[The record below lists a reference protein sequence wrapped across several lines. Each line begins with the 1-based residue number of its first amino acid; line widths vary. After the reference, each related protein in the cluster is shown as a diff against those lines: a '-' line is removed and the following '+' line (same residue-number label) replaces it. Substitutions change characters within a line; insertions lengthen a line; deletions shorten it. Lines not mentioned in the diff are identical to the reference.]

1 MSRRQRSPSPADDSP
16 SPSDDSSSPADD
28 PDSPRPRVNWDLY
41 DPNVMR
47 IVFRHREELEFS
59 QCIEN
64 IVTTMKKVFRGFVLD
79 AENEQKETIHE
90 TFNQNYQNDRQY
102 RWMDLTDDELF
113 DIGTIY
119 GSYTIHLM
127 IYVYI
132 GGNLVDADLEL
143 VKPVII
149 KPVIID
155 LMDNIIR
162 SSTYQFYF
170 QW

>member
-1 MSRRQRSPSPADDSP
+1 MSRRQRSPSPADDRNI
-16 SPSDDSSSPADD
+16 
-28 PDSPRPRVNWDLY
+28 RPRVNWGLY

-90 TFNQNYQNDRQY
+90 TFNHNYQNDEEY

-127 IYVYI
+127 IYVYS
-132 GGNLVDADLEL
+132 GNLEDVDLEL
-143 VKPVII
+143 VKA
-149 KPVIID
+149 VIID
-155 LMDNIIR
+155 LMDNILR
-162 SSTYQFYF
+162 SSTYQFLG
-170 QW
+170 